1 MIKEPPLVLV
11 RTWYELLSN
20 ADDETSKQ
28 HAKRCYLGHLR
39 HLKQLLL
46 TLKNIIFFNYKI

>member
-28 HAKRCYLGHLR
+28 HAEKMLLGAFETPQAIATYL
-39 HLKQLLL
+39 K
-46 TLKNIIFFNYKI
+46 KYNIL